1 MRYKKALLV
10 LSMIALA
17 LCQKSEAQINPQIGV
32 ISEWTVAGT
41 LIGGYAG
48 VGFGP
53 KFKAGVSYETR
64 TRKFDSR
71 FNENLNFKAV
81 YLSYQ
86 LLQEKRLGMGILL
99 RGGLENE
106 RFVVVVPSLM
116 FNYNF
121 TERISAFTM
130 LGSRSEEPSLGF
142 GMFYTFKRSDQ

>member
-1 MRYKKALLV
+1 MKLTKLLIICFLIQLSLNVKAQV
-10 LSMIALA
+10 
-17 LCQKSEAQINPQIGV
+17 NPHVGL

-41 LIGGYAG
+41 LVGGYAG
-48 VGFGP
+48 IGLGS
-53 KFKAGVSYETR
+53 KFKTGISYETR

-86 LLQEKRLGMGILL
+86 LLQEQKLGLGVML
-99 RGGLENE
+99 RGGIENE
-106 RFVVVVPSLM
+106 RFIVVVPSLM

-142 GMFYTFKRSDQ
+142 GLFYTFKRSDQ